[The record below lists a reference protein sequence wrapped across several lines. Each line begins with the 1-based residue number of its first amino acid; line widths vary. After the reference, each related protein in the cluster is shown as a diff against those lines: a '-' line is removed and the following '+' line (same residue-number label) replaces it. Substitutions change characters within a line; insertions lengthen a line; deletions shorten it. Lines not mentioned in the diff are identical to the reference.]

1 MSSQFYLS
9 KENIYNIK
17 NIEKNCVAV
26 SLNNLGELNAYV
38 TTNASMEPL
47 AVEIFTMYTI
57 MVLTN
62 SSLDEQLR
70 IARGEHGF

>member
-9 KENIYNIK
+9 KE

-26 SLNNLGELNAYV
+26 SLNNLGELNSYV